1 MAIYRLQIKQKDGTA
16 VDLPLNADTLDGKE
30 SSHYLDYDN
39 LINKPTIPAKVEVDS
54 EISSESENPVES
66 KAIYEALAKK
76 QDVLSSDNS
85 QETNTDL
92 SYGTSSNYDVTS
104 DTQLPTTKAT
114 KKIVDNAIS
123 TKANSSDVFTK
134 TETENLINE
143 SLPTKTSELTND
155 SGFITKA
162 VSDLVNYYKKNET
175 YTQTEINN
183 LISAIPKFNI
193 LVVTSLPTSN
203 ISSTTIYLKKENEDS
218 GNLYTE
224 YIYTNNAWEI
234 LGSQKVDLTGY
245 ATEQWVE
252 GKGYLIASDII
263 GKVDKTTTINGK
275 ALSSNIE
282 LSKSDIGLGNV
293 DNTSDLNKP
302 ISTATQNALDLKEDK
317 SNLGELAYKDN
328 LSKSDVGLSNVNNVA
343 ITQDEVTQITT
354 NKNNITTYK
363 NQMSGLEDRVTLLE
377 ENGTGGSGESSS
389 SKRTYN
395 KQLYGSEWLRIAK
408 VDDVAKNSSGIFTLN
423 CYGINE
429 LGVKSI
435 LTTSVFSVS
444 CGLDSEGN
452 LSTDVFPITQ
462 TPEIELTASSGSSG
476 SSGGSSSTSGG
487 DGVQYG
493 LSNIKLEQVPYDNT
507 IYAMG
512 LFSFPISEMLYSEIE
527 IEMKIENNLNFAYL
541 DDIYAKEIEDENA
554 IVEGM
559 EIEDNVTYV
568 TTLENTVDNWLS
580 VSKQYGIYIRD
591 INSAVR
597 ISLFNVNVS
606 EDSDGNASGTN
617 ITIWD
622 KSQSVTGGGLSD
634 FIKQLNI
641 IFYETDTTD
650 ILDYC
655 QKNVGNR
662 TNQFFYYYCFF
673 TKVYLTTTL
682 TPSEVSIYKNGE
694 LLTDYSSI
702 EISSNDD
709 KLTIQFANGQSPD
722 HCPFT
727 ILGSSIL
734 KVYSYFDKERFGGSI
749 ITTIENTFPET
760 FTLRIVKEVTSK
772 YSGSYE
778 LYSPYD
784 RLDKI
789 DKIDD
794 LEKHIDE
801 LELVSSS
808 HMDEINRKT
817 NWFELTVDESK
828 LDYTN
833 SDAYQEL
840 LARIFAYFSDNY
852 LLQNETLYY
861 DRVSNRKLFIDF
873 SGAKIGGILVGFCV
887 VTIFPGFST
896 EELPNDNRIII
907 IKSSEMRTDK
917 VTIDGKISAQNIS
930 YTIHEALAENPTI
943 NIHSKGVDKIKCIAY
958 EYIKKYGNFNYDNI
972 AHINLFKVIDTYGA
986 QSNVFYEIYRKHL
999 SIVNN
1004 GSVLN
1009 FKGLVIID
1017 TRTEQ
1022 RFVINELPSNNINKF
1037 SAEDIVYVENDYVT
1051 APQDLRTKTI
1061 NPTYTSN
1068 SEDSI
1073 DYITFD
1079 DMDYSNKVVNY
1090 SLNSDDN
1097 FYTYES
1103 FGFKFPNKIVNSKIL
1118 IHHFGGD
1125 TPDGCGIQFQFDKV
1139 HNMKIGADMISINS
1153 FGLYTDK
1160 LEIDGLNRV
1169 TTSYGEINQQS
1180 ISFWVRDSK
1189 EYFIFELVFD
1199 EFGDVTITPMLNYK
1213 EI

>member
-123 TKANSSDVFTK
+123 TKANSSDVFNK

-263 GKVDKTTTINGK
+263 GKVDKTTTVNGK

-293 DNTSDLNKP
+293 DNTSDLSKP

-317 SNLGELAYKDN
+317 SNLGELAYKDS

-377 ENGTGGSGESSS
+377 EGQPDTSLFVPKIDIVDNLTSTATDKPLSAYQGKLLGERVTNLEENGTGGSGESSS

-408 VDDVAKNSSGIFTLN
+408 VNDIAKNSSGIFTLN

-493 LSNIKLEQVPYDNT
+493 LSNIKLEQVPYENT
-507 IYAMG
+507 IYVMG
-512 LFSFPISEMLYSEIE
+512 LFSFPMSGMVYSEIE

-580 VSKQYGIYIRD
+580 VSEQYGIYI
-591 INSAVR
+591 INSAAVR
-597 ISLFNVNVS
+597 IPLFNVNSPFSSSV
-606 EDSDGNASGTN
+606 NV
-617 ITIWD
+617 TIFD
-622 KSQSVTGGGLSD
+622 KAQSVKGGVLYSKIKDIELS
-634 FIKQLNI
+634 FISTENKNVI
-641 IFYETDTTD
+641 
-650 ILDYC
+650 DYC
-655 QKNVGNR
+655 QDIVGGLGSSLSLVG
-662 TNQFFYYYCFF
+662 YCYF

-709 KLTIQFANGQSPD
+709 VLKIQFANGQSPD
-722 HCPFT
+722 SCPFT

-734 KVYSYFDKERFGGSI
+734 KVYSYFNKERFGGST

-760 FTLRIVKEVTSK
+760 FTLRIRKLVNSY
-772 YSGSYE
+772 YSDSYE
-778 LYSPYD
+778 LFSPYD
-784 RLDKI
+784 RLDGI
-789 DKIDD
+789 ANIGSD
-794 LEKHIDE
+794 LYA
-801 LELVSSS
+801 LELKV
-808 HMDEINRKT
+808 T
-817 NWFELTVDESK
+817 
-828 LDYTN
+828 
-833 SDAYQEL
+833 
-840 LARIFAYFSDNY
+840 DNY
-852 LLQNETLYY
+852 NLATAANY
-861 DRVSNRKLFIDF
+861 
-873 SGAKIGGILVGFCV
+873 A
-887 VTIFPGFST
+887 
-896 EELPNDNRIII
+896 
-907 IKSSEMRTDK
+907 SE
-917 VTIDGKISAQNIS
+917 
-930 YTIHEALAENPTI
+930 YALAEIDNINNNSLLIKKVNYGDYTTGDKIQNMMYGWLVNFDTITGGNGYYEMINYSGNSTPTLEQRETYYVDFGGGGLNGI
-943 NIHSKGVDKIKCIAY
+943 VSIGRLKFVKVGSNKVYSLTSVPSAVVADYAPEDIEYTIENQKIIRTQTEQISLTIPTTANTWGEKQLISIPGMNLHIGDKIKIYFSNVKDTIGATNCGIIEFEIIFIPY
-958 EYIKKYGNFNYDNI
+958 EDTS
-972 AHINLFKVIDTYGA
+972 AHIGAHVGKGSQIIGDDFGQLKIIYASLVHNANLESEVFIGA
-986 QSNVFYEIYRKHL
+986 VNIQAYSL
-999 SIVNN
+999 TAVNN
-1004 GSVLN
+1004 AQWAET
-1009 FKGLVIID
+1009 KII
-1017 TRTEQ
+1017 
-1022 RFVINELPSNNINKF
+1022 
-1037 SAEDIVYVENDYVT
+1037 
-1051 APQDLRTKTI
+1051 
-1061 NPTYTSN
+1061 
-1068 SEDSI
+1068 
-1073 DYITFD
+1073 
-1079 DMDYSNKVVNY
+1079 
-1090 SLNSDDN
+1090 
-1097 FYTYES
+1097 
-1103 FGFKFPNKIVNSKIL
+1103 
-1118 IHHFGGD
+1118 
-1125 TPDGCGIQFQFDKV
+1125 
-1139 HNMKIGADMISINS
+1139 
-1153 FGLYTDK
+1153 K
-1160 LEIDGLNRV
+1160 LEVIR
-1169 TTSYGEINQQS
+1169 E
-1180 ISFWVRDSK
+1180 
-1189 EYFIFELVFD
+1189 
-1199 EFGDVTITPMLNYK
+1199 TI
-1213 EI
+1213 